1 MQAAC
6 DSQEKNTEMRITFE
20 PAYWRSV
27 IGSIGKQ
34 RVPILPYIPRRRESP
49 SRNLKVSSAWSG
61 NQTIIADIIE
71 RFHIKTGRCL
81 EFGVEFGFSTVALS
95 SYFDSVTGVDLF
107 VGDKHTDNRRDIYEQ
122 TASRLSTYANIS
134 LVRSDYREFI
144 VGRSEFYDLIHVDI
158 VHTFAD
164 TFACGLWSAQHSQC
178 TIFHDTESFPQVKQA
193 IIELARVTG
202 KQFHNFRESYGLG
215 ILV

>member
-158 VHTFAD
+158 VLTFAD

>member
-1 MQAAC
+1 
-6 DSQEKNTEMRITFE
+6 MRITFE

>member
-158 VHTFAD
+158 VLTFAD

-193 IIELARVTG
+193 VIELARVTG